1 MSFEGEK
8 NMVVDKYDIDMIYCD
23 NYRRLFLLGV
33 MDIKS
38 SKKIRSKGYM
48 DLNIDVLED
57 NDGTIVIA
65 MAHNIIMDGDLIA
78 DPEITIKLFKYTAEA
93 KVLTYQVYSLGVYE
107 KVYESESVVD
117 FHSLYYLNR
126 YLNNWLITLEER
138 GYYTDK
144 VSNHV
149 KIIF

>member
-1 MSFEGEK
+1 
-8 NMVVDKYDIDMIYCD
+8 MVEDKYDIDMIYQD

-33 MDIKS
+33 MDIKL
-38 SKKIRSKGYM
+38 SKKIKSKDYM

-57 NDGTIVIA
+57 DDETRVIA

-78 DPEITIKLFKYTAEA
+78 DPEITIKLFKYTTEA

-117 FHSLYYLNR
+117 YHTMYYLNR

-138 GYYTDK
+138 GYYTYKD
-144 VSNHV
+144 SNPV
-149 KIIF
+149 KTHLSYT

>member
-1 MSFEGEK
+1 
-8 NMVVDKYDIDMIYCD
+8 MVEDEYDIEWIYHD

-33 MDIKS
+33 MDITS
-38 SKKIRSKGYM
+38 SKKIKSKRYM

-57 NDGTIVIA
+57 DDETRVIA

-107 KVYESESVVD
+107 KVYESETVVD
-117 FHSLYYLNR
+117 FHNMYYLNR
-126 YLNNWLITLEER
+126 YFNNWLITLEER
-138 GYYTDK
+138 GYYTTR
-144 VSNHV
+144 V
-149 KIIF
+149 